1 MADSRVHARLEPDR
15 LDPARELAEL
25 LDAAAG
31 DGAVVSFVGM
41 TRPQGGEVTALV
53 LEHHPV
59 LTERSLQEIARDARK
74 RFDANRIWVVHRSG
88 TIGANQPIV
97 FAAATASHRRAAFA
111 AADYLMD
118 RLKTDAV
125 FWKREE
131 GPAGS
136 RWIEPTQGDYDAHKR
151 WSD

>member
-1 MADSRVHARLEPDR
+1 MADPFVHARLESDR
-15 LDPARELAEL
+15 LDPARELADL
-25 LDAAAG
+25 LDTATG

-41 TRPQGGEVTALV
+41 TRPQDGKVAALV

-59 LTERSLQEIARDARK
+59 LTEKSLQEVAREAGG
-74 RFDANRIWVVHRSG
+74 RFAASRIWVVHRCG

-97 FAAATASHRRAAFA
+97 FAAATAAHRRTAFA

-131 GPAGS
+131 GPGGS
-136 RWIEPTQGDYDAHKR
+136 RWIEPTDDDYDARKR

>member
-1 MADSRVHARLEPDR
+1 MAETRAYARLEPDA
-15 LDPARELAEL
+15 LDPARELARL

-41 TRPQGGEVTALV
+41 TRPQDGEVTALI

-59 LTERSLQEIARDARK
+59 LTERSLQAIARDAQE
-74 RFDANRIWVVHRSG
+74 RFDTSLTWVVHRCG
-88 TIGANQPIV
+88 TIGASQPIV
-97 FAAATASHRRAAFA
+97 FAGAAARHRRAAFA

-131 GPAGS
+131 GPGGS
-136 RWIEPTQGDYDAHKR
+136 RWIEPTDDDYDARKR

>member
-1 MADSRVHARLEPDR
+1 MADPLVHARLEPGR

-41 TRPQGGEVTALV
+41 TRPQDGEVAALV

-59 LTERSLQEIARDARK
+59 LTEKSLQEIARDAQE
-74 RFDANRIWVVHRSG
+74 RFAASRIWVVHRCG

-118 RLKTDAV
+118 RLKTEAV

-131 GPAGS
+131 GPGGS
-136 RWIEPTQGDYDAHKR
+136 RWIEPTDDDYDARKR